1 MKPSP
6 KHCTAIQKEK
16 EDCHNIQ
23 DLLSLS
29 QPFCQERVKTKFEF
43 HTYVECKVQSS
54 ICILVDSNEEHAL
67 MDHHMLS
74 ISSGMKVDQN
84 IYQGLRL
91 DYVYTYNKNT
101 NGK

>member
-1 MKPSP
+1 
-6 KHCTAIQKEK
+6 
-16 EDCHNIQ
+16 
-23 DLLSLS
+23 
-29 QPFCQERVKTKFEF
+29 
-43 HTYVECKVQSS
+43 
-54 ICILVDSNEEHAL
+54 